1 MEGDEVNI
9 TDASKK
15 RIERLAAVH
24 EPPAAWRAS
33 TMRHI
38 ADYHQNRAGYN
49 VPKELASEGRKHRDW
64 AEFLR
69 QEADRVESE

>member
-33 TMRHI
+33 TLRTI
-38 ADYHQNRAGYN
+38 AGACYDMAQF
-49 VPKELASEGRKHRDW
+49 DW

-69 QEADRVESE
+69 QEADRIEESE